1 VNYPAGD
8 PNKPTR
14 TSLYRP
20 VGLLVDSQG
29 NLYVADSLNGRVLRF
44 PAPFAYAGLETK
56 AGVSTG
62 SAPEPAD
69 LVLGQQNFTSKIPD
83 PTATTMLYPY
93 GLAFTPSCNSPT
105 QSCPAPNG
113 LLVSDQ
119 GDNRVL
125 YIPTTNGSFVAGN
138 DNGKAATIVFGQ
150 ATFNTIGSSSSVTGM
165 NSPHHISCDTSGY
178 LYVADTGN
186 NRVLIYPNPAGPGI
200 PTGGQGASAAI
211 GSLNS
216 PESVYANPVNGEIWV
231 ANTGGGTSLRF
242 ANYQSV
248 LLGLG
253 SINGIVE
260 ASGGFGFHPL
270 AVIQDQYGDLLVAD
284 DAHRVALYFPG
295 TNVANAASFAP
306 TTTRALAP
314 GVIASIF
321 PCANCSGTQFVA
333 AAQGFTGSYPV
344 PSVMNDV
351 EVLVDSTPSPLYYV
365 SGGQINFIV
374 PNAARS
380 SGFADL
386 EVVQVST
393 GQVLGA
399 TQIPMNTV
407 APGAFQYPGGQTGAT
422 IYTAAVNQ
430 DGTINGPSNP
440 ALRGKYVS
448 LYMTGQGYVPNAPP
462 DGVPATTAIAAPVAV
477 TVLLNGVD
485 VNSPSYAEQ
494 NIQHVLYSGLNSI
507 PGMWQVIVQIPNTVA
522 TTAGVWFAVIANG
535 EANWDASSG
544 FKTYIYV
551 K

>member
-1 VNYPAGD
+1 
-8 PNKPTR
+8 
-14 TSLYRP
+14 
-20 VGLLVDSQG
+20 
-29 NLYVADSLNGRVLRF
+29 
-44 PAPFAYAGLETK
+44 
-56 AGVSTG
+56 
-62 SAPEPAD
+62 
-69 LVLGQQNFTSKIPD
+69 
-83 PTATTMLYPY
+83 
-93 GLAFTPSCNSPT
+93 
-105 QSCPAPNG
+105 
-113 LLVSDQ
+113 
-119 GDNRVL
+119 
-125 YIPTTNGSFVAGN
+125 
-138 DNGKAATIVFGQ
+138 
-150 ATFNTIGSSSSVTGM
+150 
-165 NSPHHISCDTSGY
+165 
-178 LYVADTGN
+178 
-186 NRVLIYPNPAGPGI
+186 
-200 PTGGQGASAAI
+200 
-211 GSLNS
+211 
-216 PESVYANPVNGEIWV
+216 
-231 ANTGGGTSLRF
+231 
-242 ANYQSV
+242 
-248 LLGLG
+248 
-253 SINGIVE
+253 VE

-295 TNVANAASFAP
+295 MNVDNAASFAP
-306 TTTRALAP
+306 TTARALAP

-344 PSVMNDV
+344 PSAMNDV

-462 DGVPATTAIAAPVAV
+462 DGVPAATAIAAPVAV